1 MQLSLALGGVLMIP
15 SLIRASNKPG
25 GGEPA
30 RTTGDE
36 MESYHSV
43 AELEAAVGQEI
54 GPTDWFEIDQQRVNG
69 FADDTEDHQ
78 WIHVDPERAAK
89 GPFGAPVAHGF
100 LTLSL
105 IPYLSSQLRTV
116 DNVAMGVNYG
126 LDRVRFP
133 TPVRVG
139 HRIRARATIQSLDR
153 LSDEAVHL
161 VTRVTIEVEGS
172 DKPACVADMVSR
184 YYFNAPVTAATPAPA
199 GGS

>member
-1 MQLSLALGGVLMIP
+1 
-15 SLIRASNKPG
+15 
-25 GGEPA
+25 
-30 RTTGDE
+30 

-78 WIHVDPERAAK
+78 WIHIDPERAAK

-139 HRIRARATIQSLDR
+139 SRIRARATIQSLDR

-184 YYFNAPVTAATPAPA
+184 YYFNAPAPAPA
-199 GGS
+199 SAPAPAAGS